1 MRCLETLQNYVLS
14 LQSVRDELVNPA
26 LLNSIQEMV
35 KILPTRDHEF
45 SFLAD
50 LFMVLS
56 QILSSST
63 KFAASTVQNL

>member
-1 MRCLETLQNYVLS
+1 MRCLETLQNHVLS

-35 KILPTRDHEF
+35 KILPTRDYEF

-50 LFMVLS
+50 LFMVIS